1 MASKKP
7 NGRRQRV
14 AFLLPNLCLGGA
26 EKVTVHLANGLAAR
40 GYAIDMVLFEARGE
54 FLGELDPA
62 VHVVELKVGRM
73 MWAIP
78 RFAAYLRRN
87 KPAAVISA
95 HDYVNLGVIL
105 ANRLS
110 ATAVPVLLTIHS
122 THSMAAVYKPGF
134 RARLLDFLAHWCY
147 RQAAGVVCVSRAVAD
162 DLAAGAGIDRE
173 RLLVIYNPVVS
184 QRILDLAHEPPTL
197 GTGCPGCPHPW
208 FAPGAP
214 PVVLSVGR
222 LSPVKDFPTLI
233 RAFATLRRKKE
244 VRLIILGEGNDR
256 PRLEGMIAEL
266 GLGPS
271 VALPGFSPN
280 PYAYMAR
287 AALFVLSSI
296 SEALPPALIEA
307 LAVGT
312 PVVATDCKC
321 GPKEVLQNGRF
332 GGLVPVGDVAAL
344 AEAMAAALS
353 APRRPLPPDALQPY
367 TMDHAVDEYCRII
380 DEVTH
385 G

>member
-1 MASKKP
+1 MNPCKITF
-7 NGRRQRV
+7 V
-14 AFLLPNLCLGGA
+14 LPNLCQGGA

-40 GYAIDMVLFEARGE
+40 GYAIDMVLCEARGE
-54 FLGELDPA
+54 FLRELDPA
-62 VHVVELKVGRM
+62 VRVVELKVGRM
-73 MWAIP
+73 IWAVP
-78 RFAAYLRRN
+78 RFAGYLRRSR
-87 KPAAVISA
+87 PAVVISA
-95 HDYVNLGVIL
+95 LDYVNVGAIL
-105 ANRLS
+105 AQRLS

-147 RQAAGVVCVSRAVAD
+147 RQAAGIVCVSRAVAD
-162 DLAAGAGIDRE
+162 DLAAGAGISRE
-173 RLLVIYNPVVS
+173 RLQVIYNPVVS

-197 GTGCPGCPHPW
+197 PTGYPHPW

-222 LSPVKDFPTLI
+222 LSAVKDYPTLI
-233 RAFATLRRKKE
+233 RAFAALRRKQE
-244 VRLIILGEGNDR
+244 VHLMILGEGNDR
-256 PRLEGMIAEL
+256 PRLEGVIAEL
-266 GLGPS
+266 GLNAS
-271 VALPGFSPN
+271 VALPGFRAN

-296 SEALPPALIEA
+296 SEALPTALIEA

-353 APRRPLPPDALQPY
+353 APRRPLPPDALQRY
-367 TMDHAVDEYCRII
+367 TMDHAVDQYCRII